1 MSHEQ
6 HRRAAD
12 KESYLLNPVT
22 IVNTADNLKKEIAD
36 RLPGSALA
44 KLAEELENLAR
55 QSEDRIESFK
65 RPVYKIRI
73 FSFLTIFMAIAILTW
88 SITSLPASWRFETV
102 AELFE
107 AIDTG
112 FNLIVLLTGA
122 LWFLYSLEATLKRK
136 QALESIKSLRQFIH
150 TIDITQLYYTP
161 DIYKP
166 DSHLSDSAV
175 KLDNSYLLLCAQML
189 GIIGNLSAL
198 YTQAD
203 SSDSVW
209 RASSEAEILANAIAT
224 KLVTKTE
231 VISSVMLPNEV
242 ARPTSS

>member
-73 FSFLTIFMAIAILTW
+73 FSFLTIFLAIAILTW

>member
-22 IVNTADNLKKEIAD
+22 IVNTADNLKKEIAA

-44 KLAEELENLAR
+44 KLAEELDNLAR

-65 RPVYKIRI
+65 RPVYKMRI
-73 FSFLTIFMAIAILTW
+73 FSFLTIFLAIAILTW
-88 SITSLPASWRFETV
+88 SITSIPASWRFETV

-112 FNLIVLLTGA
+112 FNLIVLLAGA

-198 YTQAD
+198 YAQAD

-231 VISSVMLPNEV
+231 VISSVMFPNEV